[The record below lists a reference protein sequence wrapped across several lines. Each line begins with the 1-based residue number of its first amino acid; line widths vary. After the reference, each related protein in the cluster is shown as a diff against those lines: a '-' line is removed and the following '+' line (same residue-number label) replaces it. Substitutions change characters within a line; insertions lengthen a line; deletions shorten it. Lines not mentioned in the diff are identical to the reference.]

1 MRLLCETNLDE
12 PHHNFGQ
19 ITYCSCAFSRC
30 KKNHC
35 IFSHEK
41 KFAIKPQYFRI
52 RQQKK
57 GACIKYAHA
66 NKKHYSS
73 IVDAA
78 VQHDILHNRIKENIV
93 IISYWKGTFI
103 KCKTCKHILTGKKG
117 WFGKK

>member
-1 MRLLCETNLDE
+1 MTLGKSNIALVPFL
-12 PHHNFGQ
+12 G
-19 ITYCSCAFSRC
+19 A
-30 KKNHC
+30 NHC

-52 RQQKK
+52 RRQKK

-78 VQHDILHNRIKENIV
+78 VQHDILHNQIKENIV
-93 IISYWKGTFI
+93 IISNWKGTFI
-103 KCKTCKHILTGKKG
+103 KCKTCKHILTGKKDG
-117 WFGKK
+117 LVKSNDGLYACSIIFIY